1 MYGYAEIQTAVMVV
15 LGAIAA
21 FVLIVNGM
29 KAWKELTKPSTDLKQ
44 LVDEHDEK
52 LLNDHER
59 LNDLKKSNEYQAKL
73 LMQIA
78 NHLIDGNHKEQL
90 IGARDEMQEYLL
102 TR

>member
-1 MYGYAEIQTAVMVV
+1 MYEYADIQTAVVV
-15 LGAIAA
+15 LLGVIAA
-21 FVLIVNGM
+21 FVLIVNGL

-59 LNDLKKSNEYQAKL
+59 LNDLKQSNELQAKL
-73 LMQIA
+73 LLQIA
-78 NHLIDGNHKEQL
+78 NHLIDGNHKEQMVL
-90 IGARDEMQEYLL
+90 ARDEMQNYLI